1 MDSLQKI
8 GKFEATSI
16 MVMVTITQIVLNL
29 PSCII
34 INTGSSSWLNVLYVS
49 IIAIL
54 FCLFICKLFK
64 PFSSSD
70 IVDISEFLGGKILK
84 AIVGILYIL
93 FFIFLSSIVIR
104 YFASSLKLIYFENS
118 PLVFLLLLFL
128 IPVLMVAKIGIKA
141 ISKVN
146 LIITIILSFSLLI
159 ILFSTAKNF
168 VFEQIYPIMGYGVD
182 KTFLVGICNIFAFSS
197 FAYLFFLIPI
207 LDNPNEFKKIAIS
220 STIISAI
227 YLFLSVI
234 CLIMVFPFISF
245 TDEMLSVY
253 LLTRIIEFGKFFQR
267 VDAIFIFVW
276 ILSTLS
282 FLAFT
287 THLITY
293 IFKKITKIKD
303 NKEMIYILINLIFVL
318 SLLYNNIAIL
328 KFLQNVV
335 FKYWTIILVF
345 ILSLIILI
353 LANLKLKRRHF
364 DAN

>member
-8 GKFEATSI
+8 GKFEAASI
-16 MVMVTITQIVLNL
+16 MIMVTITQIVLNL

-34 INTGSSSWLNVLYVS
+34 INTGSSAWLNVLYVS
-49 IIAIL
+49 VIAIL

-64 PFSSSD
+64 PFSNSD
-70 IVDISEFLGGKILK
+70 IVDISEFLGGKVLK
-84 AIVGILYIL
+84 FIIGFLYIV
-93 FFIFLSSIVIR
+93 FFIFLTSVVIR

-128 IPVLMVAKIGIKA
+128 IPAIVVARIGIKA
-141 ISKVN
+141 MSKVN

-159 ILFSTAKNF
+159 ILFSTSKDF
-168 VFEQIYPIMGYGVD
+168 ILEQIYPIMGFGVD
-182 KTFLVGICNIFAFSS
+182 KTFLSGISNIFAFSS
-197 FAYLFFLIPI
+197 FAYLYFLIPM
-207 LDNPNEFKKIAIS
+207 LNNPDEFKKIAIS

-234 CLIMVFPFISF
+234 CLLMVFPFISF

-267 VDAIFIFVW
+267 VDAIFIFIW

-287 THLITY
+287 THIISN
-293 IFKKITKIKD
+293 IFKKITNISD
-303 NKEMIYILINLIFVL
+303 NREMIYCITNIIFALALV
-318 SLLYNNIAIL
+318 YKNIAVL
-328 KFLQNVV
+328 KYMQNIV
-335 FKYWTIILVF
+335 FKYSTIILVF
-345 ILSLIILI
+345 IISLIILI
-353 LANLKLKRRHF
+353 FANLKLKRRNSN
-364 DAN
+364 AN